1 MPAAFFLIPMY
12 LILLNYKV
20 PIGEVERVTQAH
32 RDFLDR
38 AYKAEKLL
46 LSGPKVP
53 RTGGV
58 IIARTKTREEVDQLI
73 IEDPFHQEKIA
84 DYEVV
89 EFQAL
94 KFHPALSSLVQAKE

>member
-1 MPAAFFLIPMY
+1 MLSRITRRNFPFTDNQKLRY
-12 LILLNYKV
+12 
-20 PIGEVERVTQAH
+20 RV
-32 RDFLDR
+32 
-38 AYKAEKLL
+38 
-46 LSGPKVP
+46 
-53 RTGGV
+53 
-58 IIARTKTREEVDQLI
+58 QLI